1 MNEKA
6 YSSSILVASGVLPVD
21 GPGFQGL
28 PHELCLVKDETNWVL
43 GWLPSLDMK
52 VINNNSFLK
61 MMLPSV
67 CCVRAY
73 SVVNMGWKEWG
84 VWEDFKA
91 LAQRRNVFSCCP
103 LANDLFPSCPLQL
116 FPFLWV
122 SGSCSLSVVFVRGTT
137 RSPVCEKVH
146 VVCFIHIQ
154 ELSRDKQFKRQSSEN
169 WNARGVFVFGPGQDL
184 AAVFTGADA
193 SHRWAAAIVPTDMV
207 GFGRMGLGGF
217 LWGSSFA

>member
-1 MNEKA
+1 MEQLLENTA
-6 YSSSILVASGVLPVD
+6 PSS
-21 GPGFQGL
+21 
-28 PHELCLVKDETNWVL
+28 
-43 GWLPSLDMK
+43 PSPTGACSD
-52 VINNNSFLK
+52 
-61 MMLPSV
+61 
-67 CCVRAY
+67 RAFG
-73 SVVNMGWKEWG
+73 VVNMGWRERG

-91 LAQRRNVFSCCP
+91 LAQRRNMFSCCP

-169 WNARGVFVFGPGQDL
+169 WNARGVFVFGPGLNL
-184 AAVFTGADA
+184 AAAFTGADA
-193 SHRWAAAIVPTDMV
+193 SHRCRH
-207 GFGRMGLGGF
+207 GRVWENGAWWIPLG
-217 LWGSSFA
+217 

>member
-28 PHELCLVKDETNWVL
+28 LHQLCLVKDEPDWVL
-43 GWLPSLDMK
+43 GWLSSSLDMK
-52 VINNNSFLK
+52 VINNNLWSSFLK
-61 MMLPSV
+61 MTLPPA
-67 CCVRAY
+67 CCDGAY
-73 SVVNMGWKEWG
+73 GVVNVGWREWG

-103 LANDLFPSCPLQL
+103 LANDLFPSLQL

-154 ELSRDKQFKRQSSEN
+154 ELNRDKQFKRQSSEN

-184 AAVFTGADA
+184 AAAFTGADA
-193 SHRWAAAIVPTDMV
+193 SHRWAAAVCSYRHGWVRENGTWWIP
-207 GFGRMGLGGF
+207 LG
-217 LWGSSFA
+217 